1 MPFPVFDIGN
11 FPTWIMRGLSLA
23 LKLHVVIFLYNVIK
37 NIFEFFMKPLGLFAV
52 VTIIQWNP
60 TIVRNML
67 YYIGLWTI
75 ETAVGFYKIVYDA
88 LISNDNEISNQ
99 VTSEV
104 AEIFELAK
112 AGLPSEWVQLI
123 QTLDIIPLIGIIVST
138 VFYVVIIR
146 IVYAAVNKAD
156 FRPNIL
162 S

>member
-1 MPFPVFDIGN
+1 MIPVFDFGN
-11 FPTWIMRGLSLA
+11 FTTWVMRGLSLA
-23 LKLHVVIFLYNVIK
+23 FKINVVIFLYNVIK
-37 NIFEFFMKPLGLFAV
+37 NIFAFLTKPLGLFAI

-60 TIVRNML
+60 TVLRNLL

-75 ETAVGFYKIVYDA
+75 ETAIGFYKLFYDA
-88 LISNDNEISNQ
+88 LISNDNQLTTQ

-104 AEIFELAK
+104 SEIFELAK
-112 AGLPSEWVQLI
+112 AGLPAEWIQLI

-146 IVYAAVNKAD
+146 IVYAAISKAD
-156 FRPNIL
+156 FRPNVL